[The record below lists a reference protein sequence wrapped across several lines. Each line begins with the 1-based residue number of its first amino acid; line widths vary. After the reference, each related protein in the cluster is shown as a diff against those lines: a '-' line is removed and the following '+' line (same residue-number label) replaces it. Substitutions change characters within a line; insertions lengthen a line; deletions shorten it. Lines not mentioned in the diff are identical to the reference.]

1 MDFKKYIL
9 GQNDEGRRLDRI
21 CRKFLPSLPLSLIY
35 KNIRSGFIRLNGK
48 KTTAESKTV
57 IGDELWIA
65 SVIADEKQPQTEI
78 IHDLQFETV
87 FKNTHI
93 WVINTPYGIPVQK
106 AKAGQLNLDEVIK
119 NRYKAE
125 SDDTSLSFTPGP
137 LHRLDTC
144 TTGLLAFSQSLA
156 GAQWFSDAIATHTVK
171 KTYIGLVEGLLN
183 SETEWQ
189 DSLTQDKN
197 VPRGNFHTMSVS
209 DAGKTAITRAK
220 PIAYGEYCRTPVTLV
235 EFRIPTGRTHQ
246 IRLQSASHGFPLLG
260 DTIYNSSVNLEK
272 EGFQRYLLHARKL
285 EIPNDNPI
293 GLPQKLTAGFSSQF
307 NHFLSI
313 CLIET
318 PNE

>member
-1 MDFKKYIL
+1 MDFKKYTL

-48 KTTAESKTV
+48 KTTAESKTAA
-57 IGDELWIA
+57 GDELWIA
-65 SVIADEKQPQTEI
+65 YVIADEKQPQTETI
-78 IHDLQFETV
+78 QDLQFETV

-93 WVINTPYGIPVQK
+93 WVINKPYGIPVQK
-106 AKAGQLNLDEVIK
+106 AKSGQLSLDEVIK
-119 NRYKAE
+119 SRYKTE
-125 SDDTSLSFTPGP
+125 SADTSLSFQPGP

-171 KTYIGLVEGLLN
+171 KTYIGLVEGLLK

-189 DSLTQDKN
+189 DSLTQNKN
-197 VPRGNFHTMSVS
+197 VPQGNFHTMSVS
-209 DAGKTAITRAK
+209 DAGKKAVTIAN
-220 PIAYGEYCRTPVTLV
+220 PISYGKYGSTPVSLV

-246 IRLQSASHGFPLLG
+246 IRVQSASHGFPLLG
-260 DTIYNSSVNLEK
+260 DTAYNSSVNLEK
-272 EGFQRYLLHARKL
+272 EGFQRYLLHAQKL

-293 GLPQKLTAGFSSQF
+293 GLPQKLTADFSPQF